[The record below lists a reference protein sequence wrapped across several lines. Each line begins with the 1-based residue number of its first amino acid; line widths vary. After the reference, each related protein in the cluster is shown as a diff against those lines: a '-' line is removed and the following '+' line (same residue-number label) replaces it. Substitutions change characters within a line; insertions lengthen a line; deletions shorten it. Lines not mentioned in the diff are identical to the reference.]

1 MALSCSRDQLRPR
14 KLWLTV
20 WAAAPVG
27 VLATGFE
34 AATVATV
41 VVVAV
46 PDTLELSLGLGVEA
60 KEMGAT
66 AVVSAPAAGTTISLT
81 TAAGFVTAAAA
92 AAAAAVTFAV
102 FACASAGF
110 MLVVILAVAAAAF
123 AASVAFVASEFG
135 IGMGTSERA

>member
-1 MALSCSRDQLRPR
+1 VS
-14 KLWLTV
+14 
-20 WAAAPVG
+20 
-27 VLATGFE
+27 ATGFE

-81 TAAGFVTAAAA
+81 TAAGFVTAAATA
-92 AAAAAVTFAV
+92 AAAATFAV
-102 FACASAGF
+102 FACVSADF
-110 MLVVILAVAAAAF
+110 MLVVILAVAAAAAAAF
-123 AASVAFVASEFG
+123 SASVAFVASEFG
-135 IGMGTSERA
+135 IGMGTSERACARTGLALSAVGIIAAVATY